1 MKGSSNKK
9 LQAGRRIWRGW
20 TGVTASM
27 LAFTLSAG
35 MVIDGFRT
43 DIDKFLGTQSTRMVT
58 DGTGDPEQLYRYR
71 SDYKST
77 KELLEA
83 IRDLGERMSE
93 EGSVLL
99 KNNGALPLT
108 EAELSKVTLLGF
120 SSYYPVQGGD
130 FGSVLSENNGT
141 DADTADLAE
150 AFAAKGISI
159 NPAVRSMYE
168 DLKEDYKSE
177 VILPWGMT
185 TYYRT
190 TAPSTTGYFTSL
202 ESSVERL
209 TQVSD
214 TWQES
219 IRDYPVII
227 VTIARAAGE
236 NSNYMPGE
244 AGVNPDQ
251 NLNQTDPLGLS
262 DTERAIIQAA
272 VEAKQNYQG
281 KVIVLLNN
289 ASAMEIDELKQE
301 NGIDAILQIGLPGG
315 YGFYGVAD
323 LLKGDVSPSGRLADT
338 WAVTNKNSPAAQNY
352 GNFAW
357 TNADTAHSINS
368 FLVEA
373 EGIYTGYKYYE
384 TRYADSVL
392 GQGNAADPAGSS
404 TGGPWDYENE
414 VSWPFGYGLSYT
426 TFSQTFNS
434 LTVDL
439 EEKTVTAE
447 VTVTN
452 TGDVAG
458 KEVVQF
464 YVSLPYT
471 EYDQEH
477 GVEKAAI
484 QLLDYEKTEV
494 LKPGESV
501 TVTITA
507 DAQNMASWDSTCSNA
522 GNTMGTYLL
531 DAGMYYFAIGN
542 DAHDALN
549 HVLAAQGMTRADNM
563 TQAGDASRVK
573 TWELMEMDT
582 TTFAYSRNGTLVE
595 NQLADA
601 DLNYYMPGTV
611 TWLSRNDW
619 QGTWPKTY
627 ENLTATEEML
637 NVLSNDLVEIKAQG
651 DPSAV
656 VFGADHGLTLASLKG
671 VADLEDPRW
680 NELIDQ
686 ITLEEAMIRTGFG
699 GTSTKPIESIVSPEA
714 VQNDGP
720 NGIYSYPLGQYA
732 NTDQTTGD
740 PCAVD
745 KDDKNLKYKFG
756 TMANET
762 VIAQTFSKELAAEYG
777 RVTGNYSLW
786 SNLTI
791 LWGAGTNLHRVPYNA
806 RNHEYYS
813 EDPVLTAGQGAAY
826 IAAGKEYGCIIA
838 PKHFAFNDTEINR
851 SGIAVFMNEQK
862 ARETELRGTQSCIE
876 TAGALGVMT
885 TYNRIGCTAGNA
897 HYGLLMNILR
907 NEWGFSGL
915 MSEDFIQDANY
926 SVLKEAVTCGVT
938 MTCNTGDNKI
948 SAVSA
953 KWPYWTVAAVSQDA
967 EMLQALKNAMRW
979 QNYALANSN
988 AMDGIDETT
997 RIMAVKTWY
1006 DNALT
1011 ATQAGFAMLTLAA
1024 IGMYWKNARKR
1035 KMTGE
1040 ETICRQ

>member
-1 MKGSSNKK
+1 MKGSSEKK
-9 LQAGRRIWRGW
+9 LRAGRRIWRGW
-20 TGVTASM
+20 TGVTAAM
-27 LAFTLSAG
+27 LAFSLSAA
-35 MVIDGFRT
+35 MVIDGYRT
-43 DIDKFLGTQSTRMVT
+43 DIDKYIGTQSSKMVT

-83 IRDLGERMSE
+83 IRDLGERMNE

-99 KNNGALPLT
+99 KNNGALPLS
-108 EAELSKVTLLGF
+108 EAELGKVTLLGF

-130 FGSVLSENNGT
+130 FGSILSENKGT

-150 AFAAKGISI
+150 AFAAKGFSI
-159 NPAVRSMYE
+159 NPTVRTMYE
-168 DLKEDYKSE
+168 ELKEDFKSE

-202 ESSVERL
+202 ESSTARL
-209 TQVSD
+209 DEVSD
-214 TWQES
+214 TWRES
-219 IRDYPVII
+219 IQDYPVMI

-244 AGVNPDQ
+244 AGVNPEQ
-251 NLNQTDPLGLS
+251 KLNQTDPLGLS
-262 DTERAIIQAA
+262 DTERAVIQAA
-272 VEAKQNYQG
+272 IESKQTYQG

-289 ASAMEIDELKQE
+289 ASAMEIDELKQA

-323 LLKGDVSPSGRLADT
+323 VLKGDVSPSGRLSDT
-338 WAVTNKNSPAAQNY
+338 YAVTNKNSPAAQNY
-352 GNFAW
+352 GNFEW
-357 TNADTAHSINS
+357 TNADTAHYINS

-392 GQGNAADPAGSS
+392 GHGNAADTVGSS
-404 TGGPWDYENE
+404 TDGPWIYENE
-414 VSWPFGYGLSYT
+414 VSYPFGYGLSYT
-426 TFSQTFNS
+426 TFAQTFNG
-434 LTVDL
+434 LKVDL

-452 TGDVAG
+452 TGEAAG

-471 EYDQEH
+471 EYDKEH

-484 QLLDYEKTEV
+484 QLLDYEKTDILE
-494 LKPGESV
+494 PGASV

-507 DAQNMASWDSTCSNA
+507 DAQNMAGWDSTRSNP
-522 GNTMGTYLL
+522 GKTLGTYLL
-531 DAGMYYFAIGN
+531 DAGTYYFAIGN

-549 HVLAAQGMTRADNM
+549 HVLAAQGMTTADNM
-563 TQAGDASRVK
+563 TQAGKTARVK

-582 TTFAYSRNGTLVE
+582 TTFAYSRNGTLLE
-595 NQLADA
+595 NQLRDA
-601 DLNYYMPGTV
+601 DLNYYLPGTV

-627 ENLTATEEML
+627 EKLTATDEML
-637 NVLSNDLVEIKAQG
+637 NVLRNDLVEIKAQG
-651 DPSAV
+651 APAAV
-656 VFGADHGLTLASLKG
+656 VFGAAHNLTLADLKG
-671 VADLEDPRW
+671 VADIEAPRW

-686 ITLEEAMIRTGFG
+686 ITLEEAMIRTAFG

-720 NGIYSYPLGQYA
+720 NGINSYPLGQYA
-732 NTDQTTGD
+732 NTDHTSGD

-745 KDDKNLKYKFG
+745 KDDKNLNYKFG
-756 TMANET
+756 TMGNET
-762 VIAQTFSKELAAEYG
+762 IIAQTFSKELAAEYG
-777 RVTGNYSLW
+777 RVIGNYSLW

-791 LWGAGTNLHRVPYNA
+791 FWGAGTNLHRVPYNA

-876 TAGALGVMT
+876 AAGALGVMT
-885 TYNRIGCTAGNA
+885 TFNRVGCTAGNA

-953 KWPYWTVAAVSQDA
+953 KWPYWTVKAVSQDA
-967 EMLQALKNAMRW
+967 EMLQSLKNVMLW

-997 RIMAVKTWY
+997 RIVAVRTWY

-1011 ATQAGFAMLTLAA
+1011 ATQVLFGMLTLAA
-1024 IGMYWKNARKR
+1024 AGRYYKHVKKR
-1035 KMTGE
+1035 KMIRE
-1040 ETICRQ
+1040 DAR